1 MIDKIIVINENEITP
16 THKHIHDPYEYYKK
30 KVTPSSEIN
39 QCYVAFY
46 EIPPQK
52 SNYPYHYHEEN
63 TEVFYIIEG
72 NGILRTE
79 DGSIALK
86 AGDTIVCPPGKHGVH
101 KITNTSKDTMLKY
114 LDVDTTN
121 SPDIIHY
128 PDSNKIGIIK
138 HNQDPTFY
146 KNTSTYDYYEGE

>member
-1 MIDKIIVINENEITP
+1 MSDKIIIINESEIP
-16 THKHIHDPYEYYKK
+16 STHKHIHDPYEYYKK
-30 KVTPSSEIN
+30 EVTPRSVIN

-46 EIPPQK
+46 EIPPLK

-72 NGILRTE
+72 
-79 DGSIALK
+79 DGVLKTQDGCIEIK
-86 AGDTIVCPPGKHGVH
+86 AGDTIVCPPGEHGVH
-101 KITNTSKDTMLKY
+101 KIINTSKDTMLKY

-138 HNQDPTFY
+138 HSKSAEFY
-146 KNTSTYDYYEGE
+146 NNSKLDYYEGE

>member
-1 MIDKIIVINENEITP
+1 MDDKITIINEKDITP

-30 KVTPSSEIN
+30 EVTPRSDFK

-46 EIPPQK
+46 EIPPMK

-72 NGILRTE
+72 NGVLITQ
-79 DGSIALK
+79 DGLIELK
-86 AGDTIVCPPGKHGVH
+86 AGDTIVCPPGEQGVH
-101 KITNTSKDTMLKY
+101 KITNTSTDSMLKY
-114 LDVDTTN
+114 IDVDTTN

-128 PDSNKIGIIK
+128 PDSDKIGIIK
-138 HNQDPTFY
+138 HNKSADFY
-146 KNTSTYDYYEGE
+146 KNNATLDYYEGE